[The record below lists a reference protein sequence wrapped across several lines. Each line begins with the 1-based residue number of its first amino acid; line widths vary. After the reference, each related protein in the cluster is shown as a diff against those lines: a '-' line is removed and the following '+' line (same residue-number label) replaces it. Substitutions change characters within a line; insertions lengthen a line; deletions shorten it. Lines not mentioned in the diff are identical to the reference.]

1 MGDFGVDKIS
11 ASAYSD
17 TLSKITD
24 GLRVPPVTF
33 PGNCGADP
41 HFSKGMC
48 MQVCCK
54 VYGLTNASLGVECS
68 FERDFLAVGQCFQ
81 YNNRVYVIVSV
92 VESQGRWFAN
102 VVPEN
107 QRQMARRSVQRRQDE
122 VESHDLLEEWRQRVV
137 ESERKWHILQEE
149 HAHFGARLD
158 QLMELLE
165 HLTKEPDAHQHE
177 RPRPSQQRRGG
188 EHVR

>member
-1 MGDFGVDKIS
+1 
-11 ASAYSD
+11 
-17 TLSKITD
+17 
-24 GLRVPPVTF
+24 
-33 PGNCGADP
+33 
-41 HFSKGMC
+41 

-54 VYGLTNASLGVECS
+54 VYGLANASLGVECS
-68 FERDFLAVGQCFQ
+68 FERDLLAVGQCFQ

-107 QRQMARRSVQRRQDE
+107 QRRMMRQPLQRRQDE
-122 VESHDLLEEWRQRVV
+122 VEHQESLEEWRQRVV
-137 ESERKWHILQEE
+137 ETERKWHTLQEE
-149 HAHFGARLD
+149 QAQFGARLD
-158 QLMELLE
+158 HLMELLE

-177 RPRPSQQRRGG
+177 RPRPIQRRRGG